1 MCSHLCVLSCVFQCV
16 EVRSF
21 SLVLLY
27 IYIYHCLGCLTGMML
42 ISVSE
47 SFREVLYT
55 VHSQSTSSL
64 CFLLVCLSSTL
75 TNQALKELLK
85 ALLTQLLAPE
95 LRLAALAAL
104 QQLPRWDPE
113 ALAHQQPLTTFYQLA
128 FSSRREFRV

>member
-1 MCSHLCVLSCVFQCV
+1 
-16 EVRSF
+16 
-21 SLVLLY
+21 
-27 IYIYHCLGCLTGMML
+27 ML

-47 SFREVLYT
+47 SFREVLHM